1 MRYDAPM
8 IYDPTILTPADFYR
22 FMISAIV
29 PRPIAFV
36 STVSAAGRT
45 NLAPF
50 SYFVAL
56 TNRPPLL
63 GVSINRRGEGLKDTV
78 RNIRETGEFVVNV
91 VHEPLLERMVRT
103 SGDWSSEVSEFEL
116 VGLTPLASERVRA
129 PRVAESP
136 IQMECRLHREIELGD
151 ATFMVGEIVLA
162 HASDDVI
169 TAERIDVE
177 KLRPVGR
184 LGGDGY
190 SVVRDVIR
198 VARPKVQ

>member
-1 MRYDAPM
+1 MMRRM
-8 IYDPTILTPADFYR
+8 LVDPTSVSPGDFYR

-36 STVSAAGRT
+36 STISRAGST

-78 RNIRETGEFVVNV
+78 RNIRETGEFVVNT
-91 VHEPLLERMVRT
+91 VHEPLLERMVHT
-103 SGDWSSEVSEFEL
+103 SGDWSQDVSEFDL
-116 VGLTPLASERVRA
+116 TGLTPIPSQRVRA

-136 IQMECRLHREIELGD
+136 IQMECTLHRELDLGD
-151 ATFMVGEIVLA
+151 ATFIIGEIVLA
-162 HASDDVI
+162 HVSDLVL
-169 TAERIDVE
+169 TEERVDIE

-184 LGGDGY
+184 LGGDAY
-190 SVVRDVIR
+190 TVVRDVIR
-198 VARPKVQ
+198 VPRPKVK

>member
-1 MRYDAPM
+1 MPRM
-8 IYDPTILTPADFYR
+8 NFDPTLLTPADFYR

-36 STVSAAGRT
+36 STVSAAGAT

-63 GVSINRRGEGLKDTV
+63 GVSINRRGGELKDTL

-91 VHEPLLERMVRT
+91 VNEPLLERMVRA
-103 SGDWSSEVSEFEL
+103 SGDWSNEVSEFDL
-116 VGLTPLASERVRA
+116 TGLTPVPAERVRA

-136 IQMECRLHREIELGD
+136 IQMECRLHREIEMGD
-151 ATFMVGEIVLA
+151 ATFVVGEILLA

-169 TAERIDVE
+169 TAERVDVE

-190 SVVRDVIR
+190 SVVRDVIHL
-198 VARPKVQ
+198 ARPKAK